1 MTRTLGVKAEAFAFP
16 KTSLGLGLPSFPE
29 GEKNIFRP
37 HYLIHKSVA
46 VGVERNDIAE
56 CLCWLSP
63 AFLCK
68 LGCVTSEKEGGE
80 SVVVV
85 EVCQTKIV
93 SLSHSR
99 SLVRKPFSLS
109 LSLRSIRFFLF
120 HCTRG
125 KKKVD
130 APVPFRRRRHERVI
144 ELLPLRALAT
154 SVDLLARAASPSE
167 VDAWLFSRF
176 FPATNCDP
184 ARPGR
189 KRRQRRR
196 PRRLA
201 RAN

>member
-1 MTRTLGVKAEAFAFP
+1 MISRSVFAGLARRFSV
-16 KTSLGLGLPSFPE
+16 SLVALRQKKK
-29 GEKNIFRP
+29 GEREKVSSSSRCARQKKCL
-37 HYLIHKSVA
+37 YLIL
-46 VGVERNDIAE
+46 D
-56 CLCWLSP
+56 LS
-63 AFLCK
+63 F
-68 LGCVTSEKEGGE
+68 E
-80 SVVVV
+80 
-85 EVCQTKIV
+85 
-93 SLSHSR
+93 
-99 SLVRKPFSLS
+99 SLS
-109 LSLRSIRFFLF
+109 LSLFALHSFLSF
-120 HCTRG
+120 SLHAR

-184 ARPGR
+184 AGPGR

-201 RAN
+201 QAD

>member
-1 MTRTLGVKAEAFAFP
+1 MISRSVFAGLARRFSV
-16 KTSLGLGLPSFPE
+16 SLVALRQKKK
-29 GEKNIFRP
+29 GEREKVSSSRCARQKKCL
-37 HYLIHKSVA
+37 YLIL
-46 VGVERNDIAE
+46 D
-56 CLCWLSP
+56 LS
-63 AFLCK
+63 F
-68 LGCVTSEKEGGE
+68 E
-80 SVVVV
+80 
-85 EVCQTKIV
+85 
-93 SLSHSR
+93 
-99 SLVRKPFSLS
+99 SLS
-109 LSLRSIRFFLF
+109 LSLSLFALHSFLSF
-120 HCTRG
+120 SLHAR

-201 RAN
+201 RAD